1 MRKTVAAATIGTLLL
16 VGGSITY
23 GALDAYDVVP
33 GVFTL
38 SPAPP
43 SPQPVPTAAA
53 VAAEPTPAQADA
65 AKGELPNSEQ
75 VQQIAASLS
84 GKIKKAAT
92 DARAAAKAQADAE
105 DAQEKP
111 NADQDKGEVE
121 PSLRVGVSVLDVAT
135 GKELAN
141 VAAGTPLT
149 PASSTKVLSAVAA
162 LQTLPADTTF
172 KTKAVFAGDT
182 VTLVA
187 GGDEMLAAGSSNPAV
202 VNGRAG
208 LADLAAQTA
217 QALNKQ
223 GIGSVKLTYDTS
235 AFGTDQVNADWDGY
249 MQFVTKIQGLGM
261 NAGQDSSKNDLQ
273 TDPAQRAAAAFK
285 EKLAAQGISVNGPT
299 PGKAA
304 KAATVVGQ
312 VSSAPVTDVLRHT
325 LKPSDNTMAETVCR
339 AALVYAGKEP
349 SFESAVTM
357 VREAVDKLGVD
368 PSEVLLRDCSGLS
381 DKGKISPHALAK
393 VLQQAAVSKNPT
405 LRSLPSMLPVAGLD
419 GTLHNRMVSG
429 AGTGNVRS
437 KTGTLD
443 SARSL
448 SGYVHTASGRPL
460 AFSIIVNGYDDEA
473 AGGVV
478 EAIDSVATEFAELK

>member
-162 LQTLPADTTF
+162 LQ
-172 KTKAVFAGDT
+172 
-182 VTLVA
+182 
-187 GGDEMLAAGSSNPAV
+187 
-202 VNGRAG
+202 
-208 LADLAAQTA
+208 
-217 QALNKQ
+217 
-223 GIGSVKLTYDTS
+223 
-235 AFGTDQVNADWDGY
+235 
-249 MQFVTKIQGLGM
+249 
-261 NAGQDSSKNDLQ
+261 
-273 TDPAQRAAAAFK
+273 
-285 EKLAAQGISVNGPT
+285 
-299 PGKAA
+299 
-304 KAATVVGQ
+304 
-312 VSSAPVTDVLRHT
+312 
-325 LKPSDNTMAETVCR
+325 
-339 AALVYAGKEP
+339 
-349 SFESAVTM
+349 
-357 VREAVDKLGVD
+357 
-368 PSEVLLRDCSGLS
+368 LS
-381 DKGKISPHALAK
+381 LIH
-393 VLQQAAVSKNPT
+393 
-405 LRSLPSMLPVAGLD
+405 
-419 GTLHNRMVSG
+419 
-429 AGTGNVRS
+429 
-437 KTGTLD
+437 
-443 SARSL
+443 
-448 SGYVHTASGRPL
+448 
-460 AFSIIVNGYDDEA
+460 I
-473 AGGVV
+473 
-478 EAIDSVATEFAELK
+478 